1 MQTKFDVIIIGA
13 GAAGLYAALNTDE
26 NVNVLILSKQE
37 IEVCNSALAQ
47 GGIAAVYGISDVLK
61 DSFDLHYRD
70 SLRAGGF
77 KNNPETLRKLVTEA
91 PTDIERILYFGVDFD
106 RDASGDFHRTL
117 EGGHSRRRIFHYKDA
132 SGAELT
138 SRLAE
143 KVKTKPNV
151 TIVENASVCDL
162 KKTDTGFSAFVI
174 KNGEKLFFDCAY
186 VVLASGGI
194 GRIYEKT
201 TNAPTATGDGIYLA
215 EKVGAKIKNL
225 SLIQFH
231 PTAYPDPDTGQCFL
245 ISESVRGEGAYL
257 VNKNGRRF
265 MEDYDPERMELAP
278 RDVVSHA
285 IVTEGKK
292 LGSDEFYLDITH
304 KPKEF
309 ITEHFPNIYRFLMS
323 KGIDMSTDKIPVYPC
338 HHYLMGGINVDINAK
353 TSVERLYACGECAH
367 TGVHGNNRLASNSLL
382 EALVFGRLAAEDI
395 SRRIK
400 TDKPNT
406 EHLQSFPFNFSDNA
420 PEVPSGV
427 RRKIRSIMQRA
438 FFVIPDMAAAAEGF
452 ETISKL
458 REDLE
463 NGGYRLDTHC
473 TEAKSLAACAYI
485 ILREIL

>member
-1 MQTKFDVIIIGA
+1 MKTKFDVIIIGA

-26 NVNVLILSKQE
+26 TVNVLLLSKKE

-47 GGIAAVYGISDVLK
+47 GGIAAVFGDT
-61 DSFDLHYRD
+61 DDNFDLHYRD

-106 RDASGDFHRTL
+106 RDATGDFHRTL

-138 SRLAE
+138 KRLAE
-143 KVKTKPNV
+143 KVKGKPNI
-151 TIVENASVCDL
+151 TTFENAFVCDL
-162 KKTDTGFSAFVI
+162 KKTDTGFSAFVLRG
-174 KNGEKLFFDCAY
+174 NDYFTFDSSY
-186 VVLASGGI
+186 VVLATGGI
-194 GRIYEKT
+194 GRMYEKT

-215 EKVGAKIKNL
+215 EKIGAKIKNL

-257 VNKNGRRF
+257 INKNGRRF

-285 IVTEGKK
+285 EVTEGAK
-292 LGSDEFYLDITH
+292 LHSDEFYLDITH

-309 ITEHFPNIYRFLMS
+309 ITEHFPNIYSFLMS
-323 KGIDMSTDKIPVYPC
+323 KGIDMSKDKIPVYPC

-353 TSVERLYACGECAH
+353 TSAPRLYACGECAH

-382 EALVFGRLAAEDI
+382 EALVFGRMAAEDI
-395 SRRIK
+395 SRRIR
-400 TDKPNT
+400 TDNT
-406 EHLQSFPFNFSDNA
+406 DIENLISYPFEQNENA
-420 PEVPSGV
+420 PEVPAGV
-427 RRKIRSIMQRA
+427 RRKIRKLMQKA
-438 FFVIPDMAAAAEGF
+438 FFVIPDMAAAKEAFAE
-452 ETISKL
+452 ISAL

-463 NGGYRLDTHC
+463 NGGYRVDAHS

>member
-1 MQTKFDVIIIGA
+1 MKTKFDVIIIGA

-26 NVNVLILSKQE
+26 TVSVLLLSKKE

-47 GGIAAVYGISDVLK
+47 GGIAAVFGVSD
-61 DSFDLHYRD
+61 DSFELHFND

-138 SRLAE
+138 KRLAE
-143 KVKTKPNV
+143 KVKGKPNI

-174 KNGEKLFFDCAY
+174 TDNERITFDSAY

-201 TNAPTATGDGIYLA
+201 TNAVTATGDGIYLA
-215 EKVGAKIKNL
+215 EKIGAKIKNL
-225 SLIQFH
+225 SLLQFH

-292 LGSDEFYLDITH
+292 LQSDEFYLDITH
-304 KPKEF
+304 KPKSF
-309 ITEHFPNIYRFLMS
+309 LTEHFPNIYSFLMS

-353 TSVERLYACGECAH
+353 TSSPRLYACGECAH

-382 EALVFGRLAAEDI
+382 EALVFGRMAAEDI

-400 TDKPNT
+400 TDNIDT
-406 EHLQSFPFNFSDNA
+406 ENLISYPFDYDENA
-420 PEVPSGV
+420 PEIPVGV
-427 RRKIRSIMQRA
+427 RRKIRKLMQKA
-438 FFVIPDMAAAAEGF
+438 FFVIPDMAAAKTAFSE
-452 ETISKL
+452 ISAL

-463 NGGYRLDTHC
+463 NGGYRVDTHSA
-473 TEAKSLAACAYI
+473 EAKALAACAYI